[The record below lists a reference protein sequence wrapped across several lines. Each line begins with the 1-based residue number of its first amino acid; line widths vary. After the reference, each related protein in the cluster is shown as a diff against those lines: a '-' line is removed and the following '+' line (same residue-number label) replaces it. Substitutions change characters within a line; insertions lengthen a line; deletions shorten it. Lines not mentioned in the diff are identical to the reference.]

1 MRMPIIYLPLYCHI
15 SVQCPLWCVPG
26 AGYQCYVVIG
36 HDTCHHLLKLPR
48 PLSPAASRGARLDT
62 RDRDTCLPLHVA
74 AVRGHVDTIAYLVA
88 RGQHVDSVD
97 GAGRTPLMLGEIINS
112 SLENDS
118 HKKQSLCTKNL

>member
-1 MRMPIIYLPLYCHI
+1 MDTLYLSSAVLLPH
-15 SVQCPLWCVPG
+15 QCPLWCVPG
-26 AGYQCYVVIG
+26 INVVIA

-97 GAGRTPLMLGEIINS
+97 GAGRTPLMLGEEASRADN
-112 SLENDS
+112 
-118 HKKQSLCTKNL
+118 